1 MNFNIDHYRKYRAA
15 AKREEKD
22 GIWDVTRFP
31 NGLYCFAIR
40 QWLGDNGKVDNHTM
54 LGKKFRRVKD
64 GKVYVIDSVCIHWY
78 DVGYYYHATLRDEN
92 GSHAVCFIE
101 NINCTNEI
109 VLEGI
114 SRFKKRYKIIEN

>member
-31 NGLYCFAIR
+31 NGLYCFATK
-40 QWLGDNGKVDNHTM
+40 QKLGDNGRVDAHPM

-64 GKVYVIDSVCIHWY
+64 DKVYVMDSVSIHWY
-78 DVGYYYHATLRDEN
+78 NMGYYYHGTLRDEN
-92 GSHAVCFIE
+92 GSHAVCLIE
-101 NINCTNEI
+101 NINCNDEI

-114 SRFKKRYKIIEN
+114 SRFKSRYKIMED